1 MKQYDLNVVNLRSL
15 EALCLTFWRFA
26 GVREIKVQMFIDFQK
41 FNGMIMVF
49 YFPMPVCGKTPVR
62 HSALQNLNLIEFI
75 LASCPLSNANYLIN
89 SIDVDRVEHR
99 IKSSIAQSVLNQF
112 RN

>member
-1 MKQYDLNVVNLRSL
+1 V
-15 EALCLTFWRFA
+15 LTFWRFA
-26 GVREIKVQMFIDFQK
+26 GVRVIKVQMFNEFQK
-41 FNGMIMVF
+41 FDRMIMVF

-62 HSALQNLNLIEFI
+62 HSALQSLNPFDFI
-75 LASCPLSNANYLIN
+75 PASRLLSNTKSLIN
-89 SIDVDRVEHR
+89 PIDVDRVAQR